1 MTEQEIK
8 VNFARNLTAFRK
20 NARLTQLQLA
30 EKLNYSDKAV
40 SKWEC
45 GDTLPDV
52 ATLSA
57 IAEFFSVSIDELI
70 ACETPKKRFN
80 AKEHVFITLLS
91 CGLSFLVFSIVFLTA
106 TLMGVPDA
114 WMLAIYMIPATS
126 IVAIVFAAIWFGHTA
141 TEIAVSALVWSL
153 GLSLFLTLLVFAGLP
168 AGQLWFIFIVCA
180 IIQLLVLLFFG
191 LLKNK
196 KNQ

>member
-1 MTEQEIK
+1 
-8 VNFARNLTAFRK
+8 
-20 NARLTQLQLA
+20 
-30 EKLNYSDKAV
+30 
-40 SKWEC
+40 
-45 GDTLPDV
+45 LPDV

-70 ACETPKKRFN
+70 ACETPKKKLGVN
-80 AKEHVFITLLS
+80 QHVFITLLS
-91 CGLSFLVFSIVFLTA
+91 CGLSFLLFSIAFFVAAL
-106 TLMGVPDA
+106 LRVPNA

-191 LLKNK
+191 LLKH
-196 KNQ
+196 KNNQ